1 MYTAKPRAIR
11 AIWKEQWPLFALMLP
26 GLLAFL
32 LFCYVPFYGILMAFK
47 NYNPLKGVWGSAWVG
62 WANFTYIFAL
72 PSFTN
77 ALRNTVAI
85 GALKLLFCY
94 PLPIVFALMLNEI
107 RLVRLK
113 RTIQTISYLPHFI
126 SWVVAAGIWYRLLSP
141 SSGIVNAIL
150 VATGI
155 LHEPINFVGEPNMFY
170 GLLIFTDVWKEL
182 GWNAIIYLAAI
193 TSINPE
199 LYEAARVD
207 GANRL
212 QQVWHITLPGI
223 KSTMLLMFI
232 MAVSNLL
239 NVGFDQI
246 YNMMNDV
253 VREVGDVLDTLI
265 MRTLTVGSMRDMSLG
280 TAMGILKNSVALLL
294 FLLANG
300 VSRGLFRESLL

>member
-1 MYTAKPRAIR
+1 MHTAKPRAIH
-11 AIWKEQWPLFALMLP
+11 ASWKEQWPLFALMLP
-26 GLLAFL
+26 GLISFL

-47 NYNPLKGVWGSAWVG
+47 NYNPLKGVWGSAWIG

-72 PSFTN
+72 PSFTT
-77 ALRNTVAI
+77 ALRNTIAI

-155 LHEPINFVGEPNMFY
+155 LREPINFVGEPHMFY
-170 GLLIFTDVWKEL
+170 GLLILTDVWKEL

-223 KSTMLLMFI
+223 NYAHTNGWKHARYVAGHCHGHFKKQRGTAALFAGQWGFPRAVPRKPAVKI
-232 MAVSNLL
+232 RHAVSWLKR
-239 NVGFDQI
+239 QSHRI
-246 YNMMNDV
+246 Y
-253 VREVGDVLDTLI
+253 
-265 MRTLTVGSMRDMSLG
+265 
-280 TAMGILKNSVALLL
+280 
-294 FLLANG
+294 
-300 VSRGLFRESLL
+300 